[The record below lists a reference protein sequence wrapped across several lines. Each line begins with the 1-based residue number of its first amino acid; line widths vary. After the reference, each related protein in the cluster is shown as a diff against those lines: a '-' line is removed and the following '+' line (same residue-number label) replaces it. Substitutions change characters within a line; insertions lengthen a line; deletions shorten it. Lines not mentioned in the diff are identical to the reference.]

1 MLMAKP
7 VAAPHHLKPC
17 RAWKQ
22 SKRNY
27 RKQRGWMHGSA
38 VRFERKSLRSHKSA
52 VVVSGR
58 SRYRFSAAFLSS
70 GECSLI
76 RENFLAGYPCLPLDV
91 WALALS
97 CLYDF
102 ACRRADHLFVLVICR
117 ASINR
122 LAATRR
128 PAASDAPSFRKDTRE
143 QYTRGCA
150 HRGLPNFS
158 YNSIRHCLYCFRRA
172 ISPSVQTSADKSSF
186 VRPC

>member
-1 MLMAKP
+1 MAKP
-7 VAAPHHLKPC
+7 VAAPDHITFNHVENG
-17 RAWKQ
+17 REWKQ

-27 RKQRGWMHGSA
+27 RKQRGWMYSSA
-38 VRFERKSLRSHKSA
+38 VRFERQYLRSHKSA
-52 VVVSGR
+52 LVASGR

-70 GECSLI
+70 GECSHV

-102 ACRRADHLFVLVICR
+102 AYCRADHLFVLVMCR

-150 HRGLPNFS
+150 HHGLPNFS
-158 YNSIRHCLYCFRRA
+158 YFNSIRHWLYCFRRA
-172 ISPSVQTSADKSSF
+172 ISPSV
-186 VRPC
+186 